1 MVLKI
6 LTKIFQLTVKFHD
19 SNATW
24 YLLFNIACRTLVLKG
39 LNIANLTWSQ
49 WPLLF
54 KYNFSSRVIRGTA
67 SYFFNF
73 NSREL
78 TQLRA
83 DIRLQ
88 ITFLR
93 KINGLFVQPLHK

>member
-39 LNIANLTWSQ
+39 LNITNLTWSGHYFNRTPVQ
-49 WPLLF
+49 GLLQQAIF
-54 KYNFSSRVIRGTA
+54 IY
-67 SYFFNF
+67 F
-73 NSREL
+73 NSWE
-78 TQLRA
+78 LRA
-83 DIRLQ
+83 DIRL
-88 ITFLR
+88 
-93 KINGLFVQPLHK
+93 KN